1 MKGLFVLLV
10 TASLYTWAIA
20 NEIATQEDINPQ
32 NGYLREEFLSMESV
46 PIEDNEAFLQEE
58 YFDAGEQGLQR
69 ILNHG
74 SSGKR
79 CSGTHCPTTES
90 YNFIVNKVND
100 TDDTHQWCL
109 TAPGPTLIDYE
120 DLDFHPC
127 DFNATNNGT
136 QLWRFDKYGMIHSQL
151 DDDFCIVVDKGH
163 NIFNNAKIRIAK
175 CTRPKCLKRFMLKGS
190 GDYKYIRTK
199 EAPKYCLTNEGST
212 AETLDHIVAKK
223 CKNRDDFKWKFQSG
237 NSTASPS
244 EKFWL
249 KGRGFP
255 GCLIPFDKKVNDGNS
270 LELGSCKRIDDR
282 WQEVDVDNVT
292 VIFQTARDS
301 GMCLQAAEETLADG
315 EWMRIKL
322 CNTSEPLQLF
332 EWNGTSG
339 ELSISSSSAKYCPT
353 YQGAT
358 ANKGDTIV
366 IKNCTNIAADEGWV
380 RTYKR
385 SHERKKH
392 PHKKRNK
399 KKKKR
404 NKNHR
409 RNPKKKR
416 KRSRE
421 KKKKSCSKCH

>member
-1 MKGLFVLLV
+1 MKGLFVLLA
-10 TASLYTWAIA
+10 TASLHTWAIA

-32 NGYLREEFLSMESV
+32 NGYLREAFLSMESA

-79 CSGTHCPTTES
+79 CSGTNCPTTES

-100 TDDTHQWCL
+100 TDDPHQWCL

-120 DLDFHPC
+120 NLDFYPC
-127 DFNATNNGT
+127 DFNATNGT

-151 DDDFCIVVDKGH
+151 DDDYCIVVDKGH

-175 CTRPKCLKRFMLKGS
+175 CTRPKCLKRFTLKGS
-190 GDYKYIRTK
+190 GEYKYIRTK
-199 EAPKYCLTNEGST
+199 DAPKYCVTNEGRT
-212 AETLDHIVAKK
+212 AETLDNIVAKK
-223 CKNRDDFKWKFQSG
+223 CKNRDDFMWKFQSG
-237 NSTASPS
+237 NSTNTTSPS

-249 KGRGFP
+249 EGRGFN
-255 GCLIPFDKKVNDGNS
+255 GCLVPFDQKVNDGNS
-270 LELGSCKRIDDR
+270 LELGSCKRIDDM
-282 WQEVDVDNVT
+282 WQEVAVDNA
-292 VIFQTARDS
+292 VIFQTARDI
-301 GMCLQAAEETLADG
+301 GMCLQAANETLADD
-315 EWMRIKL
+315 EWMRIKF

-353 YQGAT
+353 YQGAS

-366 IKNCTNIAADEGWV
+366 IQNCTNIAVDEGWM
-380 RTYKR
+380 RRYKR
-385 SHERKKH
+385 SHKRKKH
-392 PHKKRNK
+392 PHKKRNNK
-399 KKKKR
+399 RKKR
-404 NKNHR
+404 RKKR
-409 RNPKKKR
+409 KKKR
-416 KRSRE
+416 K
-421 KKKKSCSKCH
+421 KQKKSCSTCY